1 MWRWAQ
7 RDLKGSLPRQQQQ
20 GFNKVVPRPDVQ
32 VENGSS
38 GSPVGNRSQQS
49 KTRGQKADEEALSVL
64 PERTDWAAGSEKEIS
79 SDPRAPVN
87 VKEANT
93 G

>member
-1 MWRWAQ
+1 M
-7 RDLKGSLPRQQQQ
+7 
-20 GFNKVVPRPDVQ
+20 PRPDIQ

-38 GSPVGNRSQQS
+38 GSPVGSRSQQN
-49 KTRGQKADEEALSVL
+49 KTGGQKADEEALSVL
-64 PERTDWAAGSEKEIS
+64 PERTDWAAGSEKELS